1 MLHQDRNDISEG
13 IDVNKTNASK
23 ECDVCHYRYFLNYSF
38 QFQPNVCKCLNDL
51 LMFVNFS
58 DIAILNVLVSKKR
71 FDSKSTCNEK
81 YLKAKIKFYNG
92 KINTNFHKNKI

>member
-1 MLHQDRNDISEG
+1 
-13 IDVNKTNASK
+13 
-23 ECDVCHYRYFLNYSF
+23 
-38 QFQPNVCKCLNDL
+38 
-51 LMFVNFS
+51 MFVNFS